1 MKRTASCETFRKA
14 ARNTLPAL
22 PSIPE
27 RQISETEILSL
38 EQTIEEILHEYL
50 APSTPLPYKNSFLEA
65 FLRKVDNHTTQ
76 LLNNRYID

>member
-1 MKRTASCETFRKA
+1 MKRTASSETFRKA

-27 RQISETEILSL
+27 QQISETEILSL

-50 APSTPLPYKNSFLEA
+50 APSTPLSYKNSFLEA